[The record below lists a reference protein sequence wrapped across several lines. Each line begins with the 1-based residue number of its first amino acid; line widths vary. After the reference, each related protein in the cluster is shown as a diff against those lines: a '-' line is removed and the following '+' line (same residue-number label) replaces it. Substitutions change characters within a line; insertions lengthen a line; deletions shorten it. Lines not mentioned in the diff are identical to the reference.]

1 MKDLESWRLV
11 WRDGFVPQLTKQQ
24 LEALRDAL
32 ASDDPRLIQ
41 GATTTPP
48 PLMCVADWAV
58 ECGCVLSYCGVVAN
72 GGFESLTIKDY
83 WDKVKNNPTPCKVGT
98 AEEEFAK
105 LCFNADQRLGEPAA
119 CRWFLNWFDDTPR
132 NEMREKLLG
141 EVELNLKER
150 ESKDVTVSPRD
161 PGSVA

>member
-1 MKDLESWRLV
+1 MTAE
-11 WRDGFVPQLTKQQ
+11 
-24 LEALRDAL
+24 
-32 ASDDPRLIQ
+32 
-41 GATTTPP
+41 
-48 PLMCVADWAV
+48 DWV
-58 ECGCVLSYCGVVAN
+58 N
-72 GGFESLTIKDY
+72 
-83 WDKVKNNPTPCKVGT
+83 KVKDNLHACTVGK

-119 CRWFLNWFDDTPR
+119 CRWLLNWFDDTPR

-150 ESKDVTVSPRD
+150 ESKDVAVSPRD